1 MKKEAA
7 LIAHNNTHS
16 TSRIFRNVA
25 LIRLH
30 DDVSDRV
37 KNRLK
42 AIEDACYECRQQVDD
57 MYKLIVSTPSIGSDM
72 NVTKLSKEVYP
83 DNPAYDG
90 DELIHPNTNDEL
102 QEGFINGYN
111 KARETLYTKEDILKA
126 IDFGY
131 TNTQGDGN
139 EIKEREEIFIKSLKQ
154 PKH

>member
-37 KNRLK
+37 KDRLQI
-42 AIEDACYECRQQVDD
+42 IESACMDCRQQVDD
-57 MYKLIVSTPSIGSDM
+57 MYNLIVSKPSIGDDM
-72 NVTKLSKEVYP
+72 NITKLSKEVYP
-83 DNPAYDG
+83 DNPVYDG

-111 KARETLYTKEDILKA
+111 EAKLILYTEEDLRRA
-126 IDFGY
+126 IQEARIY
-131 TNTQGDGN
+131 YDGWAVTED
-139 EIKEREEIFIKSLKQ
+139 EIIKSLKQ
-154 PKH
+154 K